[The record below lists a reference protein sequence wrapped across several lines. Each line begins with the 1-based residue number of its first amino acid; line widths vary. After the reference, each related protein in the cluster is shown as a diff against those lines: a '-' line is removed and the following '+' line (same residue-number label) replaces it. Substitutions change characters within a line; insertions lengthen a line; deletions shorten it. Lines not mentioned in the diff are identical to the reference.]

1 MTGDCALYD
10 DGVLR
15 ITTTADPFALVIA
28 GEIDESTYP
37 GLVSALD
44 KLADSP
50 AEIHVSLAEVSY
62 CDLAGLRAIVRIT
75 GADGNGAVS
84 SGAVS
89 SGAVSSG
96 AVTSGAGTSGAGGR
110 RVVLHG
116 VSRQL
121 KTVLEIVGWDSI
133 PGLALDQPH
142 SVPPRSAGESGSH
155 GRESVV

>member
-15 ITTTADPFALVIA
+15 VTTTDDPPGLAIA

-44 KLADSP
+44 KLTDGP

-75 GADGNGAVS
+75 GAESNGPGGSGNDGS
-84 SGAVS
+84 
-89 SGAVSSG
+89 
-96 AVTSGAGTSGAGGR
+96 R

-116 VSRQL
+116 VPRAL
-121 KTVLEIVGWDSI
+121 KTVLQIVGWDSI
-133 PGLALDQPH
+133 PGLALDQPD
-142 SVPPRSAGESGSH
+142 SSAPPASAGGSGSH
-155 GRESVV
+155 GQESVVW

>member
-75 GADGNGAVS
+75 GADGNGA
-84 SGAVS
+84 G
-89 SGAVSSG
+89 
-96 AVTSGAGTSGAGGR
+96 TSGTGTSGAGGR

>member
-15 ITTTADPFALVIA
+15 VTITDDPPGLAIA

-44 KLADSP
+44 KLTDGP

-75 GADGNGAVS
+75 GADSNGP
-84 SGAVS
+84 G
-89 SGAVSSG
+89 G
-96 AVTSGAGTSGAGGR
+96 SGAGGSGNDGSR

-116 VSRQL
+116 VPGPL
-121 KTVLEIVGWDSI
+121 KTVLQIVGWDSI
-133 PGLALDQPH
+133 PGLALDQPDS
-142 SVPPRSAGESGSH
+142 SVPPASAGGSGSH
-155 GRESVV
+155 GQESVVW